1 LIASRGG
8 PATAKP
14 FASKDRI
21 ARWNKEEGA
30 AVYLACFAR
39 CGMALMRS
47 RLLPALVAGSVAIII
62 NTLALKAADLVP
74 LATAKGGL
82 LRLLASWFAPLL
94 GWIGIASAWSQLGLP
109 GVASPVFQTG
119 FHLAVGLLM
128 ALFYAYLV
136 EPLLPMRDV
145 LKGAIYA
152 LAVWLLNAF
161 AVLPATGE
169 GIAGIAHLTLA
180 GIVWYAAAHSLFFVP
195 LALFY
200 GALTR
205 APRNPSVPLNGAR

>member
-1 LIASRGG
+1 
-8 PATAKP
+8 
-14 FASKDRI
+14 
-21 ARWNKEEGA
+21 
-30 AVYLACFAR
+30 
-39 CGMALMRS
+39 MRS

-82 LRLLASWFAPLL
+82 LRLLASWFASLL
-94 GWIGIASAWSQLGLP
+94 GWLGIVSAWSQVGLP
-109 GVASPVFQTG
+109 DIASPIFQTG
-119 FHLAVGLLM
+119 FHLAVGMLM

-145 LKGAIYA
+145 FKGASYA

-169 GIAGIAHLTLA
+169 GIAGIVHLTPA
-180 GIVWYAAAHSLFFVP
+180 GIAWYAVAHSLFFVP

-200 GALTR
+200 GALRR
-205 APRNPSVPLNGAR
+205 ASDNRSVPLNIAR

>member
-1 LIASRGG
+1 
-8 PATAKP
+8 
-14 FASKDRI
+14 
-21 ARWNKEEGA
+21 
-30 AVYLACFAR
+30 
-39 CGMALMRS
+39 MRS

-82 LRLLASWFAPLL
+82 LRLLASWFASLL
-94 GWIGIASAWSQLGLP
+94 GWLGIVSAWSQVGLP
-109 GVASPVFQTG
+109 DIASPIFQTG
-119 FHLAVGLLM
+119 FHLAVGMLM

-145 LKGAIYA
+145 FKGASYA

-169 GIAGIAHLTLA
+169 GIAGIVHLTPA
-180 GIVWYAAAHSLFFVP
+180 GIAWYAVAHSEVAPNGHVYIRVRIRGANGNGIEASYEMIQEPGGWRIKSVVTRPDPGLVLTP
-195 LALFY
+195 LRS
-200 GALTR
+200 GEK
-205 APRNPSVPLNGAR
+205 GG